1 MAAPG
6 QGRRPDRNVDKTP
19 AKKGDTTE
27 KVVFI
32 NRCAK
37 VVKGGRRFSFSA
49 LIVAGDHDGSVGV
62 GFGKAN
68 EVSEAI
74 RKSSESA
81 RKSME
86 KVSLHENTIPHETI
100 GEFGGGRV
108 LLRPA
113 SPGTGVIAGG
123 GVRAV
128 VEAAGIRDVLAK
140 SLGSS
145 NHANVVKATIAALKS
160 LRRKDEIFKVR
171 GIKGGDG
178 ELKHALK
185 IEADKVS
192 ESARGKIEKAGGT
205 ITMRDRSVGKPAAAA
220 EDVDQTAK
228 EETAKKKSTTAVKK
242 KKKASKKS

>member
-1 MAAPG
+1 MATDGRNRRNDNSGDRG
-6 QGRRPDRNVDKTP
+6 Q
-19 AKKGDTTE
+19 KGDTTE

-49 LIVAGDHDGSVGV
+49 LIVAGDHKGRVGY

-74 RKSSESA
+74 RKASESA
-81 RKSME
+81 RKSM
-86 KVSLHENTIPHETI
+86 VAVAVHENTIPHEVI

-128 VEAAGIRDVLAK
+128 VEAAGIRAGLAK

-145 NHANVVKATIAALKS
+145 NHANVVKATMEALRT
-160 LRRKDEIFKVR
+160 LRQKEDIFR
-171 GIKGGDG
+171 
-178 ELKHALK
+178 L
-185 IEADKVS
+185 
-192 ESARGKIEKAGGT
+192 
-205 ITMRDRSVGKPAAAA
+205 RSR
-220 EDVDQTAK
+220 
-228 EETAKKKSTTAVKK
+228 
-242 KKKASKKS
+242 

>member
-1 MAAPG
+1 MAAPTG
-6 QGRRPDRNVDKTP
+6 NRNRRSNRDQDKQKE
-19 AKKGDTTE
+19 ASDLTE

-49 LIVAGDHDGSVGV
+49 LIVAGDKRGKVGC

-74 RKSSESA
+74 RKASESA
-81 RKSME
+81 KKSLV
-86 KVSLHENTIPHETI
+86 KVAVRENTIPHEVI
-100 GEFGGGRV
+100 GEHGGGRV

-128 VEAAGIRDVLAK
+128 IEAAGIRDVLAK

-145 NHANVVKATIAALKS
+145 NHANVVKATLEALMQ
-160 LRRKDEIFKVR
+160 LRLREQIYKTR
-171 GIKGGDG
+171 GIS
-178 ELKHALK
+178 
-185 IEADKVS
+185 I
-192 ESARGKIEKAGGT
+192 
-205 ITMRDRSVGKPAAAA
+205 RSTPVAA
-220 EDVDQTAK
+220 QN
-228 EETAKKKSTTAVKK
+228 
-242 KKKASKKS
+242 